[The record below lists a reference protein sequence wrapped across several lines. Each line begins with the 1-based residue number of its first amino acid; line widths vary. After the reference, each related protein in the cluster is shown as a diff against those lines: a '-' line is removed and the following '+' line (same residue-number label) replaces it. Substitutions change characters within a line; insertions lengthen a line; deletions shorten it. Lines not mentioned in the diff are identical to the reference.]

1 MKKIITSF
9 LALLLVAICA
19 YKSNG
24 QIASCTPTP
33 TGENATIVIPADAQL
48 TVNGNSLPMGSHIIA
63 VFNHNGT
70 LTCAGYATWNGS
82 ATAMTVYG
90 AEGGSPGFA
99 VGETYKFWV
108 EMPNGCVATVA
119 TASYLSGGIY
129 SHTSTYAND
138 GISGIQTLSATTMQ
152 INVTSTNPACAGS
165 SNGTSAITFTTAG
178 LTPYQYAWSNG
189 QTTTTASNLAAGS
202 YSVTVTDASGCTAT
216 KSFTLTAP
224 PALNVQATSTAEVN
238 DANNGT
244 ATAQPSGGTPPYSY
258 LWNTVP
264 PKTTMTI
271 TALNTGSYTVTVTDS
286 KGCTMTA
293 TTMVG
298 SVVNCAVSSL
308 SLTVTDNGN
317 GSATASSTGG
327 NPPYS
332 YLWSNGQTMP
342 TATGLG
348 TGSYSVTVTDAIGCT
363 RTKTVSVVS
372 SSQEIAILDNLD
384 ILPNPSNGFFSVKLQ
399 LSELAQTQV
408 DIYDATGQLVQTS
421 TASLSNS
428 PSFSFDLRDRP
439 AGLYFLKIMVGESYT
454 TRRIVITD

>member
-1 MKKIITSF
+1 MKKSITS
-9 LALLLVAICA
+9 LLVLLLLAIGA
-19 YKSNG
+19 YKSIG
-24 QIASCTPTP
+24 QTASCTPTP
-33 TGENATIVIPADAQL
+33 TGENATIVIPANAQL
-48 TVNGNSLPMGSHIIA
+48 TVNGTSLPMGSHIIA
-63 VFNHNGT
+63 VFNNNGT
-70 LTCAGYATWNGS
+70 LTCGGYATWNGS

-90 AEGGSPGFA
+90 AEGGNPGFA
-99 VGETYKFWV
+99 VGETFKFWV
-108 EMPNGCVATVA
+108 ELPSGCIASVA
-119 TASYLSGGIY
+119 TATYLTGGIY
-129 SHTSTYAND
+129 SNTSTYAND
-138 GISGIQTLSATTMQ
+138 GISGIQTLSASTMQ
-152 INVTSTNPACAGS
+152 INVTSTNPLCAGS
-165 SNGTSAITFTTAG
+165 SNGTAAIAFNTAG
-178 LTPYQYAWSNG
+178 LIPYQYAWSNG
-189 QTTTTASNLAAGS
+189 QTTATVSNLAAGS

-224 PALNVQATSTAEVN
+224 PALNLQATSTAEVN
-238 DANNGT
+238 DNNNGT

-293 TTMVG
+293 MTMVG

-332 YLWSNGQTMP
+332 YLWSNGQTTP
-342 TATGLG
+342 TATGLS
-348 TGSYSVTVTDAIGCT
+348 TGSYSVTVTDGIGCT
-363 RTKTVSVVS
+363 KTAQVSVVS
-372 SSQEIAILDNLD
+372 SSQEIAILDKLD
-384 ILPNPSNGFFSVKLQ
+384 ISPNPSNGFFNVKIQ

-408 DIYDATGQLVQTS
+408 DVYNATGHLIQTA
-421 TASLSNS
+421 TALSAS

-439 AGLYFLKIMVGESYT
+439 TGLYFLKIMVGESYM
-454 TRRIVITD
+454 TRRIVIAD